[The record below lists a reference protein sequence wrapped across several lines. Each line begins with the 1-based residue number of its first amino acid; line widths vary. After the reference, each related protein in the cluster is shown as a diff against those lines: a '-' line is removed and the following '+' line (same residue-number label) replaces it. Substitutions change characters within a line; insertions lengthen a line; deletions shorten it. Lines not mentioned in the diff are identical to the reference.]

1 MCRLVVENAHRQ
13 GAVVNMKLKEQAKAT
28 THTTS
33 TGRKQYRYTVWDHKT
48 ASQFGSAPIK
58 TPEEVHEI
66 LCMYVKKQ

>member
-13 GAVVNMKLKEQAKAT
+13 GAVVNMKLAT

-48 ASQFGSAPIK
+48 ASQCGSAPIK